1 MTGSSSQRRKALRA
15 RRWKDIPH
23 GFRRPTDEEIESIP
37 IYQPEKPAEAEDA
50 ISAASALRSGDNPPK
65 DVFPDTPKE
74 IVEPE
79 PRGEAEGVLVES
91 EVRVVCG
98 FCGHLATKVRPGKYQ
113 CDNPNCSGQAI
124 HYFPP
129 KKRRTLW
136 NWLRKL
142 VG

>member
-1 MTGSSSQRRKALRA
+1 MRDTLTPMEWPEPLPEGY
-15 RRWKDIPH
+15 
-23 GFRRPTDEEIESIP
+23 RRPTVEEI
-37 IYQPEKPAEAEDA
+37 DA
-50 ISAASALRSGDNPPK
+50 LSAASALRSGDNPPK
-65 DVFPDTPKE
+65 DVFPDTSKP
-74 IVEPE
+74 IAPPE

>member
-15 RRWKDIPH
+15 QRWKDIPH

-50 ISAASALRSGDNPPK
+50 ISAASALRSGGKPPK
-65 DVFPDTPKE
+65 EVIPDTSKP
-74 IVEPE
+74 IAPPE
-79 PRGEAEGVLVES
+79 PRGEAEGALPHIPTLGDDTTEW
-91 EVRVVCG
+91 VCEIHPHKSWEHWHRG
-98 FCGHLATKVRPGKYQ
+98 KWCPGPGMLAW
-113 CDNPNCSGQAI
+113 
-124 HYFPP
+124 